1 MIKVYKA
8 DRMIEGLEIM
18 ASDNYYPIEDNTK
31 YQKLC
36 EMIEDAE
43 FNTTDYVNKDDFMEL
58 YFALRKDIENY

>member
-8 DRMIEGLEIM
+8 DRMIESLEIM
-18 ASDNYYPIEDNTK
+18 ASDNYYPIEDNPK

-43 FNTTDYVNKDDFMEL
+43 FNSNDYIDKMDFMEMYL
-58 YFALRKDIENY
+58 SLRKDIENY